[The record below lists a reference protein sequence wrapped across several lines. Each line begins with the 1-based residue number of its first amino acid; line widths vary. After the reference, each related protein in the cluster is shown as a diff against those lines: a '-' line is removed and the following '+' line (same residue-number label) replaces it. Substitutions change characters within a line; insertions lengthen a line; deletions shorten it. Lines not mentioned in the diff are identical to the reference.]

1 MSATVNPTQSAFVL
15 DRTTDVER
23 TSNGATISVVYK
35 GPNDAATK
43 ASFYAALTWGT
54 PHSVYTDSVL
64 STTNEKALGGSGSAS
79 GMVEITLTYKP
90 ESSSM
95 SGVLGVMRPGES
107 TLESDSNAVEQP
119 IEKCPPEYFRTATYG
134 DEQAEWEAS
143 GNAATLKAGG
153 NEGWIDPQP
162 TVTRTDAVESS
173 SFTFTEAEIIDS
185 VGQVLSSGSMGSWGV
200 NSASSGKW
208 LFTNKRIVKNG
219 ETVTISRTAQY
230 NREGWETTYV
240 YIDGANSTPENP

>member
-1 MSATVNPTQSAFVL
+1 MSASVNPTQSAFVL

-23 TSNGATISVVYK
+23 TPAGATVSVVYK
-35 GPNDAATK
+35 GPNDTAIKAA
-43 ASFYAALTWGT
+43 FYATLTWDT

-64 STTNEKALGGSGSAS
+64 SSTNEKVLGGSGASS

-90 ESSSM
+90 ASSSA
-95 SGVLGVMRPGES
+95 SGVLGMMRPGES

-119 IEKCPPEYFRTATYG
+119 IEKAPPEYVR
-134 DEQAEWEAS
+134 
-143 GNAATLKAGG
+143 AGG
-153 NEGWIDPQP
+153 TQATWNDDYPPLKDTNLAGIEGWIDPQP

-185 VGQVLSSGSMGSWGV
+185 VGQVLSSSSMGSWGV
-200 NSASSGKW
+200 NSASTGKW

-230 NREGWETTYV
+230 NREGWEVAYV
-240 YIDGANSTPENP
+240 YIDEANSTPENP

>member
-1 MSATVNPTQSAFVL
+1 MSAAVNPTQSAFVL

-43 ASFYAALTWGT
+43 AAFYAALAWGT
-54 PHSVYTDSVL
+54 PHSVYTESVL

-107 TLESDSNAVEQP
+107 SLESDSNAVEQP
-119 IEKCPPEYFRTATYG
+119 IEKLPP
-134 DEQAEWEAS
+134 
-143 GNAATLKAGG
+143 NAAAQPITQADWITDLPARKLDALAGI
-153 NEGWIDPQP
+153 EGWIDPQP

-230 NREGWETTYV
+230 NREGWETSYV
-240 YIDGANSTPENP
+240 YIDEANSTPENP